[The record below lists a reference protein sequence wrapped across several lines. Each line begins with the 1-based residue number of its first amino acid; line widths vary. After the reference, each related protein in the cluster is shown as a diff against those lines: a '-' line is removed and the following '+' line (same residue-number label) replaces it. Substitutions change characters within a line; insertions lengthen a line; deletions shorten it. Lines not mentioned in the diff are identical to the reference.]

1 MSLRRFKAWTLALC
15 TGCLLLAGW
24 MVYHAL
30 SGGPMAGC
38 GAGSG
43 CDTVMNSPWAYTLGL
58 IPVSLPAVVVYALLI
73 LCILFL
79 EDGRS
84 ETRHPRPDRGSLNR
98 LLWPFMLFL
107 SGCIVGAALWF
118 CWLQIGVLHAFCKY
132 CTLLH
137 LLGCAVA
144 GIILFCHPERS
155 EGSRR
160 WPWFLAGLAAAAVFA
175 VVQSYTKPFI
185 YDTGRTEA
193 PLPAFEEGEVP
204 VILSDSEESLTLLFD
219 FQCSHCRRLHR
230 LLPELQEQYRIFL
243 APVPLS
249 SACNPYIPASGIDR
263 FQGSCRLTRLAMAV
277 WYASPEEAPTF
288 WDWILEESATP
299 AEAEKQAMELLGDGF
314 EAALADSRIDT
325 YLRKVEEL
333 FGRTSTQDS
342 SAVPRFIKGQHWLV
356 PESDT
361 AEAIL
366 QLLSTL

>member
-24 MVYHAL
+24 MLYHAL
-30 SGGPMAGC
+30 SGGPLAGC
-38 GAGSG
+38 TAGSG
-43 CDTVMNSPWAYTLGL
+43 CDTVMGSPWAYILGL

-73 LCILFL
+73 LCIVFL
-79 EDGRS
+79 GSDAS
-84 ETRHPRPDRGSLNR
+84 LDRF
-98 LLWPFMLFL
+98 LWPFMLFL

-118 CWLQIGVLHAFCKY
+118 CYLQAGVLHAFCKY
-132 CTLLH
+132 CTGLH

-155 EGSRR
+155 EGSLR
-160 WPWFLAGLAAAAVFA
+160 WPPLLAGLAAAAAFA
-175 VVQSYTKPFI
+175 VVQCYTKPLI
-185 YDTGRTEA
+185 YDSGRTEA
-193 PLPAFEEGEVP
+193 SLPTFEEGEVP
-204 VILSDSEESLTLLFD
+204 VLGDGRSEPAMTLLFD

-230 LLPELQEQYRIFL
+230 LLPELRKHYRILL

-249 SACNPYIPASGIDR
+249 SACNPYIPASGTDR
-263 FQGSCRLTRLAMAV
+263 FQGSCRLTRLAMAL
-277 WYASPEEAPTF
+277 WYASPEEAPSF
-288 WDWILEESATP
+288 WDWILEESVTP
-299 AEAEKQAMELLGDGF
+299 AEAEKRAQALLGDGF
-314 EAALADSRIDT
+314 ETALADPRIDA

-333 FGRTSTQDS
+333 FGRTSTQGS
-342 SAVPRFIKGQHWLV
+342 SAVPRFIKGRHWLV

>member
-58 IPVSLPAVVVYALLI
+58 IPVSLPAVVVYLLLI
-73 LCILFL
+73 LCIAFWGSDASLDRFL
-79 EDGRS
+79 R
-84 ETRHPRPDRGSLNR
+84 
-98 LLWPFMLFL
+98 PFMLFL

-118 CWLQIGVLHAFCKY
+118 CWLQVGVLHAFCKY
-132 CTLLH
+132 CMGLH
-137 LLGCAVA
+137 LLGCAAA
-144 GIILFCHPERS
+144 GLILFCRPEQS
-155 EGSRR
+155 EGARR

-193 PLPAFEEGEVP
+193 ELPAFEEGEVP

-314 EAALADSRIDT
+314 EAALADPRIDT

-333 FGRTSTQDS
+333 FGRTSTQGS

>member
-1 MSLRRFKAWTLALC
+1 MTLHRFKAWTLALC

-58 IPVSLPAVVVYALLI
+58 IPVSLPAVVVYLLLI
-73 LCILFL
+73 LCVAFWGSDASLDRFL
-79 EDGRS
+79 R
-84 ETRHPRPDRGSLNR
+84 
-98 LLWPFMLFL
+98 PFMLFL

-118 CWLQIGVLHAFCKY
+118 CWLQVGVLHTFCKY
-132 CTLLH
+132 CTGLH
-137 LLGCAVA
+137 LLGCAAA
-144 GIILFCHPERS
+144 GLILFCHPERS
-155 EGSRR
+155 EGASR

-175 VVQSYTKPFI
+175 VVQLYTRPVV

-193 PLPAFEEGEVP
+193 ELPAFEEGEVP

-230 LLPELQEQYRIFL
+230 LLSELQEQYRIFL
-243 APVPLS
+243 TPVPLS

-277 WYASPEEAPTF
+277 WYASPEEAPAF
-288 WDWILEESATP
+288 WGWILEESATP

-314 EAALADSRIDT
+314 EAALADPRIDT

-361 AEAIL
+361 AETIL